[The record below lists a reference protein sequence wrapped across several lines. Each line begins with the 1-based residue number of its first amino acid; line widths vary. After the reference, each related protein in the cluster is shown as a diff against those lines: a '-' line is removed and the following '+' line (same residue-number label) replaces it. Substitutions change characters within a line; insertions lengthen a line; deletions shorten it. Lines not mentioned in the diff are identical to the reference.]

1 MLVVV
6 ALGGNALLRRGEPL
20 DMAVQR
26 RNLVSAARA
35 IAAVAREHRLVV
47 THGNGPQIG
56 FLALQGTAASAAT
69 PLDVL
74 GAETEGMIG
83 YLIEQVLR
91 NELPEQE
98 VASLLTQ
105 TIVDP
110 RDPAFRRPTKPIGP
124 VYSAEDARKLAA
136 ERGWVFA
143 ADGPHQRRVVP
154 SPEPREI
161 VELETIRLLVR
172 YGVLV
177 IAAGGGGI
185 PVVLDAAGGLRGVEA
200 VVDKDLAS
208 ALLAQQLGAAALLLL
223 TDVPAVERDWRTP
236 RAAPIR
242 HAAPAA
248 LRRLR
253 FEPGSMGP
261 KVEAACR
268 FVEAGGTL
276 AGIGA
281 LGDAAAILAGRAG
294 TVVTMDVGKRA
305 GTRAVRPGGARAA

>member
-1 MLVVV
+1 MLVVI

-26 RNLVSAARA
+26 RNLTCAAQA
-35 IAAVAREHRLVV
+35 IATLARQHRLVV

-56 FLALQGTAASAAT
+56 FLALQGTAAGATT

-91 NELPEQE
+91 NELPARE

-105 TIVDP
+105 TVVALN
-110 RDPAFRRPTKPIGP
+110 DPAFAQPTKPIGP
-124 VYSAEDARKLAA
+124 VYAAEDALSLTA
-136 ERGWVFA
+136 ERGWTFA
-143 ADGPHQRRVVP
+143 ADGPYQRRVVS

-161 VELETIRLLVR
+161 VEIETIRLLVK

-185 PVVLDAAGGLRGVEA
+185 PVVVDAAGGLRGVEA

-208 ALLAQQLGAAALLLL
+208 ALLAQRLGAEALLLL

-236 RAAPIR
+236 NASPIR
-242 HAAPAA
+242 HATPSE
-248 LRRLR
+248 LRQLQ
-253 FEPGSMGP
+253 FAPGSMGP

-281 LGDAAAILAGRAG
+281 LGDAAEILAGRAG
-294 TVVTMDVGKRA
+294 TVVRID
-305 GTRAVRPGGARAA
+305 AADPVPDGPL